1 MDAQLRI
8 CNKDNC
14 TNLVLCLTVE
24 KVRYYETTLKE
35 KNKNTDAS
43 VSQRQSGW
51 DKQSG
56 KKVLEQEKIFMAKM
70 IMIYPDILAQL
81 ELCLTKET

>member
-14 TNLVLCLTVE
+14 AHLVYCLAFE
-24 KVRYYETTLKE
+24 EVRYYETTLKE

-56 KKVLEQEKIFMAKM
+56 KKVLEQEKFFMAKM
-70 IMIYPDILAQL
+70 IMIYSDILAQL
-81 ELCLTKET
+81 ELCLTKEI